1 MATHMN
7 TANQMKMAIAG
18 KGDIDGRP
26 GDDYR
31 AARPKAFLPGTTIS
45 IRPPFVNISC

>member
-26 GDDYR
+26 GVMITAQR
-31 AARPKAFLPGTTIS
+31 GPKRFYPVQQIHTTS
-45 IRPPFVNISC
+45 LCEISC

>member
-1 MATHMN
+1 MN

-26 GDDYR
+26 GVMITAQR
-31 AARPKAFLPGTTIS
+31 GPKRFLPGTTD
-45 IRPPFVNISC
+45 PYDLPL